1 RDDEHVGD
9 PDLGDLPGRPA
20 RHRGRGLAPRVRARR
35 RRAGRRARGER
46 AMSETGGR
54 KQAELTEPAGRVGAA
69 SESSAGPV
77 LAIVGATGAVGST
90 MIDIIDARPS
100 VPWSRIKLV
109 ASPRSAG
116 KVLRVRGVD
125 VTVEALAPEVFDDV
139 DIAL

>member
-1 RDDEHVGD
+1 
-9 PDLGDLPGRPA
+9 
-20 RHRGRGLAPRVRARR
+20 
-35 RRAGRRARGER
+35 
-46 AMSETGGR
+46 MSELAR
-54 KQAELTEPAGRVGAA
+54 
-69 SESSAGPV
+69 ESSAGPV

-139 DIAL
+139 DIALFDVPDEVSAQWAPIAASTRPGLHRKLRRSPSPGLSRRFALAQRR